1 MKLGFGPLNTADTAA
16 ADTRTAVVLLESK
29 GYEFVVLAGSGDA
42 IIAAAIATPVTRD
55 IRLLVTLDRPI
66 DPVRDAE
73 DLAVLDQVSGG
84 RVAIVLGPRATHEVA
99 LAEEMMSGLAGRI
112 VRGVRVFPRP
122 AQLSIT
128 AMAPAEHASR
138 LGAVPMSDDVLE
150 DHFVTLSL
158 EELPSRREAI
168 LARAPF
174 ALCVNDES
182 LSGLEGLATA
192 QHLREELFVDA
203 KARRTSR
210 TMPKGDLGPSDLG
223 SPVHRI

>member
-1 MKLGFGPLNTADTAA
+1 MKLGFGPLSTANTAA

-29 GYEFVVLAGSGDA
+29 GYEFVVLAGTGDA
-42 IIAAAIATPVTRD
+42 IIAAAIAAPVTGD

-73 DLAVLDQVSGG
+73 DLAVLDQISGG
-84 RVAIVLGPRATHEVA
+84 RVAIVLGPRATDEVA
-99 LAEEMMSGLAGRI
+99 LAEKMLRGLAGGI
-112 VRGVRVFPRP
+112 VHGVRVFPRP
-122 AQLSIT
+122 AQLSIP

-158 EELPSRREAI
+158 ADLPPRRDDI

-174 ALCVNDES
+174 ALCVKDES

-210 TMPKGDLGPSDLG
+210 RRPQGDLGPSDLS
-223 SPVHRI
+223 SPIHRI

>member
-29 GYEFVVLAGSGDA
+29 GYEFVVLTGAGDA
-42 IIAAAIATPVTRD
+42 IIAAAIATLVTRD

-73 DLAVLDQVSGG
+73 DLVVLDQISGG
-84 RVAIVLGPRATHEVA
+84 RIAIVLGPRATHDVA
-99 LAEEMMSGLAGRI
+99 LAEELMGGLAGRT

-122 AQLSIT
+122 AQLSIP

-138 LGAVPMSDDVLE
+138 LGAVPMADDVLE
-150 DHFVTLSL
+150 GHFVTLSL
-158 EELPSRREAI
+158 EELPTRREDI
-168 LARAPF
+168 LARTPF
-174 ALCVNDES
+174 ALCVKDES
-182 LSGLEGLATA
+182 LSGLEGLVTA
-192 QHLREELFVDA
+192 QHLREELYVDA

-210 TMPKGDLGPSDLG
+210 KIPTGNLGPSDLS
-223 SPVHRI
+223 SPIHRI